1 MRTYDDWK
9 TTEPDPYADKS
20 VGECD
25 CCGKMRPL
33 SRCWAP
39 GGVETYH
46 PMNVA
51 ADDAPGEGSDES
63 LNTLASIRLAR

>member
-9 TTEPDPYADKS
+9 TTEPDPYADEP

-33 SRCWAP
+33 SKCWAY
-39 GGVETYH
+39 GIETW
-46 PMNVA
+46 A
-51 ADDAPGEGSDES
+51 CDECRGLSDDAGEGEV
-63 LNTLASIRLAR
+63 